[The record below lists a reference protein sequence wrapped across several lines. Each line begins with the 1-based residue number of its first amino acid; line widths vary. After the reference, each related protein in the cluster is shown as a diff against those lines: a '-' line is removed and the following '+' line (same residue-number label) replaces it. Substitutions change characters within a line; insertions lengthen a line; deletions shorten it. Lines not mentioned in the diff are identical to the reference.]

1 MEYFQM
7 GFFGWLGAQLGYLAL
22 GLVLI
27 VLMFIFVVIKDF
39 IDNRKKK
46 KK

>member
-7 GFFGWLGAQLGYLAL
+7 GFFGWLGAKLGDLAL

-46 KK
+46 K

>member
-7 GFFGWLGAQLGYLAL
+7 GFFGLLGAQLGDLAL
-22 GLVLI
+22 DLVLI

-46 KK
+46 K